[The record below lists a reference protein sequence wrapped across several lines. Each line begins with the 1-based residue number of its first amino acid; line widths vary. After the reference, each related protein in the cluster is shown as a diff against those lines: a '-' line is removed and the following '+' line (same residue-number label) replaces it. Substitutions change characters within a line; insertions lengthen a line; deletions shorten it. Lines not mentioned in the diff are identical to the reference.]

1 MFVKFLALFRRAEV
15 SEKRAVTQ
23 EILQKGNP
31 KNIAPPLQV
40 TSRETSMPTVKSS
53 THPLTSY
60 FLLAHWRQIH
70 EKNEKNMESF
80 WSFRPRSRQ
89 AHNSAY
95 ESHLFLETLLETLPR
110 LQLHRQWRQAFIWV
124 FLNNIIFKTNLSS
137 VASKV
142 RIPLSK
148 LEKLFFHSS
157 RSSFEGSEL
166 LSNREAAL
174 SI

>member
-1 MFVKFLALFRRAEV
+1 MFVKFLAFFRRAEV

-23 EILQKGNP
+23 EIPQKGNP
-31 KNIAPPLQV
+31 KKLQV

-60 FLLAHWRQIH
+60 SFTCSLASNTWK
-70 EKNEKNMESF
+70 KNEKTMESF

-95 ESHLFLETLLETLPR
+95 ESHLFLETLLETLVR
-110 LQLHRQWRQAFIWV
+110 LQLHRQWRQTFIWV

-137 VASKV
+137 VTSKV

-157 RSSFEGSEL
+157 RSSLEGSEL

-174 SI
+174 FI

>member
-1 MFVKFLALFRRAEV
+1 
-15 SEKRAVTQ
+15 
-23 EILQKGNP
+23 
-31 KNIAPPLQV
+31 
-40 TSRETSMPTVKSS
+40 
-53 THPLTSY
+53 
-60 FLLAHWRQIH
+60 
-70 EKNEKNMESF
+70 MESF

-95 ESHLFLETLLETLPR
+95 ESHLFLETLLETLLR

-137 VASKV
+137 VTSKV

-157 RSSFEGSEL
+157 RSSLEGSEL

-174 SI
+174 FI

>member
-1 MFVKFLALFRRAEV
+1 
-15 SEKRAVTQ
+15 
-23 EILQKGNP
+23 
-31 KNIAPPLQV
+31 
-40 TSRETSMPTVKSS
+40 
-53 THPLTSY
+53 
-60 FLLAHWRQIH
+60 
-70 EKNEKNMESF
+70 MESF
-80 WSFRPRSRQ
+80 WSFRPRFRQ

-95 ESHLFLETLLETLPR
+95 ESHLFLETLLETLLQTLLR

-137 VASKV
+137 VTSKV

-157 RSSFEGSEL
+157 RSSLEGSEL

-174 SI
+174 FI